1 MADQN
6 RRNEGRF
13 RKEYYDEDQRWRR
26 RDDEDDWRRGE
37 AGERGFGRDEGY
49 VREGRGG
56 ETERWEQGGYGAQ
69 GYGSERY
76 SSQGYG
82 SERYGSQ
89 HYGRQHYGSQR
100 YGTQSREG
108 QYGRVGTGT
117 PQYGTFGASEGGRQ
131 GRAWQEAGTFQESA
145 WQRGEHRGKGPKGYK
160 RSDDRIREDVCD
172 RLSDDDELD
181 ASEIT
186 VTVKGGEVTLEG
198 TVEDRRAK
206 QRAEDLAE
214 AVSGVRDV
222 DNKLRKN
229 KGMLQEMSDRLT
241 GSENNERGGHAGSGT
256 KNAPPNA
263 PMSR

>member
-13 RKEYYDEDQRWRR
+13 REEYYDEDAWRR
-26 RDDEDDWRRGE
+26 DE
-37 AGERGFGRDEGY
+37 AGERRFGRDEG
-49 VREGRGG
+49 GG
-56 ETERWEQGGYGAQ
+56 FGT
-69 GYGSERY
+69 SE
-76 SSQGYG
+76 SS
-82 SERYGSQ
+82 
-89 HYGRQHYGSQR
+89 
-100 YGTQSREG
+100 
-108 QYGRVGTGT
+108 
-117 PQYGTFGASEGGRQ
+117 RQ
-131 GRAWQEAGTFQESA
+131 GRAWQEAGAFQESG

-214 AVSGVRDV
+214 FVSGVRDV
-222 DNKLRKN
+222 DNKLRKH

-263 PMSR
+263 SMSR